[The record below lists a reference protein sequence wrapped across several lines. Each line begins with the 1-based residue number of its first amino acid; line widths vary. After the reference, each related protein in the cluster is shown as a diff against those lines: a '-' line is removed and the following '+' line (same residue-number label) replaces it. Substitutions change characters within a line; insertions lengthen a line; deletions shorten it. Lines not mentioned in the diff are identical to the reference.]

1 MVAGWAM
8 PYRYR
13 LGMIGIGVAVAMAG
27 LHILL
32 LDRSQGHDHGQSHGM
47 PAGRHSAGLPQAAAP
62 LQEMGFV
69 QEMDRDMAKMMR
81 DMHAPGYTGRPD
93 VDFLAMMIPHHQG
106 AVDMARAVLRHGE
119 DPLTRRL
126 AEDIIAGQQ
135 AEIAAMTARLAIL
148 QRGPDPAPGG
158 FPSLGGTRG
167 R

>member
-1 MVAGWAM
+1 M
-8 PYRYR
+8 PKQRGYR
-13 LGMIGIGVAVAMAG
+13 LGLIGIGVVVALAG

-32 LDRSQGHDHGQSHGM
+32 LDHDPVLH
-47 PAGRHSAGLPQAAAP
+47 AGRHSSGLQQKAA
-62 LQEMGFV
+62 FV
-69 QEMDRDMAKMMR
+69 QEMNGDMAKMMR
-81 DMHAPGYTGRPD
+81 DMHASGYTGRPD

-119 DPLTRRL
+119 DPLTRQL

-158 FPSLGGTRG
+158 FPALGGTRG